1 MHASASPHAKE
12 QLWLT
17 APIPLKGLKERHR
30 GRLLNLRQDRGSL
43 IRGDL
48 LFGNPIAQS
57 GMTLEGQELIV
68 DLKSLMRIGP
78 ESERVLLQ
86 LLNLTH

>member
-1 MHASASPHAKE
+1 VHASASPR
-12 QLWLT
+12 QGTGLSLT
-17 APIPLKGLKERHR
+17 APIRLELLKERY
-30 GRLLNLRQDRGSL
+30 GSRLLNLWQDRGSL

>member
-1 MHASASPHAKE
+1 MHASASPR
-12 QLWLT
+12 QGTGLSLT
-17 APIPLKGLKERHR
+17 APIRLELLK
-30 GRLLNLRQDRGSL
+30 DRGSL

>member
-1 MHASASPHAKE
+1 
-12 QLWLT
+12 
-17 APIPLKGLKERHR
+17 
-30 GRLLNLRQDRGSL
+30 
-43 IRGDL
+43 
-48 LFGNPIAQS
+48 
-57 GMTLEGQELIV
+57 MTLEGQELIV